1 MNVEYIHLGGVAVNG
16 LIPTTTI
23 AIENVTCPD
32 NATSASNCSV
42 VSPPVSPRCFSGI
55 GAAGVRCIQG

>member
-1 MNVEYIHLGGVAVNG
+1 MSG
-16 LIPTTTI
+16 LIPTTII

-55 GAAGVRCIQG
+55 GAAGVRCIQS